1 MDPSMDIRLLVLWR
15 GSTVMST
22 NCRAKECPCCR
33 PATNGRSEVMAG
45 HILGKIDIAVEN
57 HYLTKTY
64 KNGRVDHFMT
74 FAS

>member
-1 MDPSMDIRLLVLWR
+1 
-15 GSTVMST
+15 
-22 NCRAKECPCCR
+22 
-33 PATNGRSEVMAG
+33 MAG